1 MKGAETMPIEVY
13 IDGASAGDPGP
24 SGLGIFI
31 KDGQKTES
39 FSLPAGLLSNH
50 EAEFKAL
57 IEGMKLCAER
67 NYRIVSF
74 RTDSQIVERTA
85 DLEFVKNQAFK
96 PYLDEII
103 RLKTILIYFLSSGF
117 LRSLTRRLTSL
128 RKRRYC

>member
-1 MKGAETMPIEVY
+1 MPVEVY

-74 RTDSQIVERTA
+74 RTDSQIVERAA
-85 DLEFVKNQAFK
+85 DSEFVKNQAFK

-117 LRSLTRRLTSL
+117 LRSLIRRLTSL

>member
-1 MKGAETMPIEVY
+1 MPIEVY

-57 IEGMKLCAER
+57 IEGMKL
-67 NYRIVSF
+67 
-74 RTDSQIVERTA
+74 
-85 DLEFVKNQAFK
+85 
-96 PYLDEII
+96 
-103 RLKTILIYFLSSGF
+103 
-117 LRSLTRRLTSL
+117 
-128 RKRRYC
+128 